1 MKIKRQNNSDRG
13 LETLDD
19 FRGFTE
25 KQTPIDL
32 LLCSGIRIQKH
43 GIHSKNVK
51 EFNKKT
57 IAAKKL

>member
-1 MKIKRQNNSDRG
+1 MKIQRQNNSDRG

-25 KQTPIDL
+25 KKTPIDL

-43 GIHSKNVK
+43 DIHSKNIKK
-51 EFNKKT
+51 EFDP
-57 IAAKKL
+57 L